1 MGCCHYD
8 HDNSLHC
15 FLAASQT
22 NDWVNIRR
30 VHNDRDEASKGHVIV
45 ILRVTDATDYDGGTP
60 FCTRLLSFITT
71 QIQYIYL
78 FAVHWKEIT
87 RH

>member
-45 ILRVTDATDYDGGTP
+45 ILRVTDATDYDGGTLFVP
-60 FCTRLLSFITT
+60 VFYHSLLRKYSTFICL
-71 QIQYIYL
+71 L
-78 FAVHWKEIT
+78 FTGRK
-87 RH
+87 